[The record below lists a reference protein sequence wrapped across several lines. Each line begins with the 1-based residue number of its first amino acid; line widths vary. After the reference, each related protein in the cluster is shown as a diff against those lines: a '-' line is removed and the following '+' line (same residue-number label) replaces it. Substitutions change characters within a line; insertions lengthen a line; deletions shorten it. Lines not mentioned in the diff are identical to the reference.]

1 MGLIALSQG
10 FNSIGLT
17 VVLLYFISKRVKKFK
32 SVCCSCDMTT
42 GLTPRNNQNE
52 NENQNENQN
61 ESNQPNQIQINEF
74 FESALNSVIENKI
87 NDINNNN

>member
-52 NENQNENQN
+52 NE
-61 ESNQPNQIQINEF
+61 SNQLHIDPI